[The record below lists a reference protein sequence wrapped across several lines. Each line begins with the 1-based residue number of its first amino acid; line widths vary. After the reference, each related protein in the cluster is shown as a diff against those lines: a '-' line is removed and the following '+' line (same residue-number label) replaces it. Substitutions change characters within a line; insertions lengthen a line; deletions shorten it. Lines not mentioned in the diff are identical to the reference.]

1 MYHLK
6 IILTV
11 FPYLSY
17 NEVCS
22 SRSSMKCRMAAALRM
37 AKAVPRTD
45 SQHKK
50 LVSWGMKRGHDDF
63 DCNNSRYQD
72 LLMYIYGI
80 RPIWTLDWFYVYIY
94 YYIKQNS
101 ETGSNK
107 NNCMRALNVWPRA
120 QLLTDTLWNTR
131 TKPGFSRNLGWS
143 EFDTQI
149 PLLLLSTLNSWYF
162 LMFFL
167 PFLTEN
173 VFQIA
178 PPMNDQSKRGTWS
191 LLWAAAAAPPFVL
204 TWCLTCQDIIK
215 RLDARKS
222 IPKQCDFFHTFCGW
236 SQSISSYSYHIQNI
250 PASSEKHRRSVGI
263 KTKELATEQPKAVP
277 GYVFR
282 VHCDVTEI
290 DEWRGLSDKRISEF
304 QRSQFCQ
311 TQVFT

>member
-50 LVSWGMKRGHDDF
+50 LVSWGMKRGHFDDF
-63 DCNNSRYQD
+63 DCSNSRYQD

-80 RPIWTLDWFYVYIY
+80 RPIWTLDWFYIYIY

-107 NNCMRALNVWPRA
+107 NNCMRAVNVWPRA

-143 EFDTQI
+143 EFDTQKT
-149 PLLLLSTLNSWYF
+149 LLLLSTLNCWYF

-167 PFLTEN
+167 PFLDVGQKT
-173 VFQIA
+173 FF
-178 PPMNDQSKRGTWS
+178 K
-191 LLWAAAAAPPFVL
+191 LLLQRTTRAKEAHDR
-204 TWCLTCQDIIK
+204 CCGQQ
-215 RLDARKS
+215 RLHLRSCVWTLKKS
-222 IPKQCDFFHTFCGW
+222 NPKQCDFFHTFCCW

-250 PASSEKHRRSVGI
+250 PEIRPRSRTSPSASSEKHRRSVGI

-277 GYVFR
+277 G
-282 VHCDVTEI
+282 
-290 DEWRGLSDKRISEF
+290 
-304 QRSQFCQ
+304 
-311 TQVFT
+311 